1 MRNSKQCAP
10 SADSHSNTTM
20 WPGPEAFPMA
30 TLADATKSPR
40 KKSLPNPIS
49 TTPDTTM
56 STEMNTA
63 I

>member
-10 SADSHSNTTM
+10 NADSHSNTTM

-30 TLADATKSPR
+30 TPADATKPPR
-40 KKSLPNPIS
+40 KKNLPNPIS
-49 TTPDTTM
+49 TTQDTTI
-56 STEMNTA
+56 STETKTA